1 MKIVAK
7 VSRGFGIACFLC
19 AGLLLMMMYD
29 DHHSGAWFP
38 NLLDDLVWQ
47 MVAVLVVLGLGG
59 IIFAYRSERAD
70 RDPVEGLGLGTDL
83 DKKDDE
89 I

>member
-59 IIFAYRSERAD
+59 IIFAYR
-70 RDPVEGLGLGTDL
+70 DPVEGLGLGTDL